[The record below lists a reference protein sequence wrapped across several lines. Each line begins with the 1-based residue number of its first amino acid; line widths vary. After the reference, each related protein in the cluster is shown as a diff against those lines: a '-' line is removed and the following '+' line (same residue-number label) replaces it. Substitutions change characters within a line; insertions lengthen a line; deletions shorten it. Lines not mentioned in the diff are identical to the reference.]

1 MAPDAPLRVPE
12 MMDTPPIRLL
22 SSSELVASAASSFIC
37 KNSYKRIFDKLTWIR
52 LYGSSGNARK

>member
-1 MAPDAPLRVPE
+1 MAPDAPLWVPE

-37 KNSYKRIFDKLTWIR
+37 IVFTIKNRPVRQYRARIK
-52 LYGSSGNARK
+52 